1 MNGIQKQTNLPQWFC
16 SQVKEIFET
25 RDVNELIEKLQSG
38 EGWVAVAALKQLDQT
53 LFIMFR
59 I

>member
-1 MNGIQKQTNLPQWFC
+1 MNGFQKQTNLPQWFY

-25 RDVNELIEKLQSG
+25 HDVNELIEKLQSG
-38 EGWVAVAALKQLDQT
+38 EGWVAGAALKQLDQT